1 VVWLA
6 PLKVD
11 HERDF
16 ATVRNPAWWTKHW
29 QKIAAAAIWI
39 ALIGSLLVFMQA
51 NDLTLS
57 ELFLAG
63 MVWVRD
69 NPFAGLAYI
78 FIYMIRPLTLF
89 SSVLLTLAGGFLFGP
104 FWGVVF
110 TVVGA
115 NLSATVAFFV
125 GRYFGR
131 GVLDDEA
138 SGGLVQRYARRM
150 RENSFET
157 VLIMRFIFL
166 PYDLVNYLAGFLRIH
181 YMPFLLA
188 TMLGSIP
195 GTIAFVLLGSSL
207 SPDEITKLFLTGELP
222 TLDWRPLAISAVMFV
237 ASILL
242 SRYFKRRERGVEP
255 AAETE
260 PDETAQPEVQFSV
273 RTFPLRNGSAQS
285 DAHPMVD
292 TRE

>member
-1 VVWLA
+1 M
-6 PLKVD
+6 K
-11 HERDF
+11 ESKTMSRQ
-16 ATVRNPAWWTKHW
+16 WWGRHW

-39 ALIGSLLVFMQA
+39 ALIGSLVVFMRG
-51 NDLTLS
+51 NDLTLA

-63 MVWVRD
+63 MGWVHD

-78 FIYMIRPLTLF
+78 FIYTIRPLTLF

-104 FWGVVF
+104 FWGVIF
-110 TVVGA
+110 TVVGS

-125 GRYFGR
+125 GRYFGQ

-181 YMPFLLA
+181 YLPFLLA
-188 TMLGSIP
+188 TVLGSIP

-207 SPDEITKLFLTGELP
+207 APDEMTNMFLTGELP
-222 TLDWRPLAISAVMFV
+222 TLDWRPLAISALMFV

-242 SRYFKRRERGVEP
+242 SRYFKRREQGAQTGAS
-255 AAETE
+255 AAEE
-260 PDETAQPEVQFSV
+260 ARLSE
-273 RTFPLRNGSAQS
+273 NCSANLSQ
-285 DAHPMVD
+285 
-292 TRE
+292 EG